1 MLCPECG
8 EVTGPGP
15 LDARRGAR
23 EGARGAGAVRRWCVA
38 ALRGVGRGLCLARRG
53 GATAAGEA

>member
-1 MLCPECG
+1 MFCPECG

-23 EGARGAGAVRRWCVA
+23 EGARGAGVVRRWCVA
-38 ALRGVGRGLCLARRG
+38 ALRGVGRGLCPARRG
-53 GATAAGEA
+53 GPTAAGEA